1 MNRRALLASTLAAP
15 LAAAC
20 APRVQPGLTPPPGF
34 GGLEL
39 TADAMVMGDGTRLP
53 CRVWTP
59 SEGQTWGALVCLHG
73 MNDHGMA
80 WHLAGPWWAAR
91 GVAVYACDQR
101 GFGAAPGR
109 GVWAGEAR
117 MAEDIRQMTALVRA
131 RHPGVTLGVVGE
143 SMGGAVAVSAF
154 ASSRPPDADRLILL
168 APAVWGWS
176 SQPWT
181 SRAGL
186 WLAARLMGGVAASPP
201 DWAVRDLMA
210 TDNLPELRRMS
221 RDPGMIFE
229 TRFDTLYGLVGLM
242 EGASGRLGALP
253 GPTLLAYGGRDQ
265 IIPPA
270 AMARALAVA
279 GEPAGLTTAFYPEG
293 RHLLVRDLDRARV
306 LGDVLAFLRDPARPL
321 PSGPAGVRAALAARG
336 SVGP

>member
-34 GGLEL
+34 GGLQL

-117 MAEDIRQMTALVRA
+117 MAEDVGQMTALVRA

-279 GEPAGLTTAFYPEG
+279 GEPVGLTTAFYPEG

-336 SVGP
+336 SSGP

>member
-15 LAAAC
+15 LAADC

-59 SEGQTWGALVCLHG
+59 SEGQTWAALVCLHG

-91 GVAVYACDQR
+91 GVAVFACDQR

-131 RHPGVTLGVVGE
+131 RHPGVTLGVVRE

>member
-53 CRVWTP
+53 CRVWTS

-101 GFGAAPGR
+101 GFGSAPGR

-117 MAEDIRQMTALVRA
+117 MAEDLRQMTALVRA

-186 WLAARLMGGVAASPP
+186 WLAARLMGGIAASPP

>member
-91 GVAVYACDQR
+91 GVAVFACDQR

-117 MAEDIRQMTALVRA
+117 MAEDLRQMTALVRA

-186 WLAARLMGGVAASPP
+186 WLAARLMGGIAASPP
-201 DWAVRDLMA
+201 DGAVRDLMA

-253 GPTLLAYGGRDQ
+253 GPTLLAYGGRD
-265 IIPPA
+265 
-270 AMARALAVA
+270 
-279 GEPAGLTTAFYPEG
+279 
-293 RHLLVRDLDRARV
+293 
-306 LGDVLAFLRDPARPL
+306 
-321 PSGPAGVRAALAARG
+321 
-336 SVGP
+336 